1 MKSKKLSKGNYEY
14 RGYRLHNHGYYE
26 ADHCIWWEAVN
37 LKTGCADYH
46 AHTKWELM
54 RYIDEEIDEKDT

>member
-1 MKSKKLSKGNYEY
+1 MDIKITLEIAKEKILQALIDAEIGTYMTMYAS
-14 RGYRLHNHGYYE
+14 
-26 ADHCIWWEAVN
+26 D
-37 LKTGCADYH
+37 KTGCADYH